1 MTHDKPEAS
10 AAAVAADLTQLR
22 DDVARMKD
30 ALAELVRGETKSAGA
45 AIRNAVGDARS
56 QVSQAAGAAQDTA
69 LTAAADFER
78 RIEKNPLTAVLIA
91 AGIGLALGVMTKSR
105 G

>member
-10 AAAVAADLTQLR
+10 VAAVAADLAQLR

-30 ALAELVRGETKSAGA
+30 ALSEFVRGETNSASA
-45 AIRNAVGDARS
+45 AIRSVVGDARS
-56 QVSQAAGAAQDTA
+56 QMSQAAGAAQDSA
-69 LTAAADFER
+69 LSAAADFER